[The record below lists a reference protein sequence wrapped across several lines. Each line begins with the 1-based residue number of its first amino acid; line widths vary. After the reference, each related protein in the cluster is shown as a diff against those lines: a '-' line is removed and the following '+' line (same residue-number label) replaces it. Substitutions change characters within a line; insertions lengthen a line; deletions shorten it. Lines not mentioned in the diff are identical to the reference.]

1 MSGSPFLD
9 QLQQDLRNY
18 VGRMGGDKSRTLGV
32 EDILA
37 SSLGRVKPTSSVANN
52 VNVPGF
58 PPTPTGF
65 TATAESSYVVVK
77 HDEPIY
83 TLAGGH
89 LRTRVFGVLETD
101 LLPNPTFEDAE
112 EIGQF
117 TGSVWL
123 MPAKPNEKWHLWLKW
138 QAANANLSNS
148 PAGGTNGVIAATE
161 QFTLSTINTR
171 GLDIKDQSGNV
182 IFASTGEIA
191 NTAYLNVNGNNIL
204 LSDIASGSLIPALS
218 YIGEF
223 TVPPTEADLLGGWR
237 QNAVYKNPI
246 DGKSYVLTGNPLRWE
261 EYLVDGQSFNLT
273 IESSNGIIFRV
284 GQNINTTLKARLFK
298 NGAEVTNETPESWF
312 FWRRVSATPQSAP
325 NDDATWNTLYAGGYK
340 QVTINVDDVYARAT
354 FFCDIIS
361 NF

>member
-9 QLQQDLRNY
+9 QLQQDVRNY
-18 VGRMGGDKSRTLGV
+18 VERVSGNGSRTLGV

-37 SSLGRVKPTSSVANN
+37 SSLARVKPASTVADN

-65 TATAESSYVVVK
+65 TVSAESSYVVVK

-89 LRTRVFGVLETD
+89 LRTHVFGVLETD
-101 LLPNPTFEDAE
+101 LLPNPVFEDAE

-117 TGSVWL
+117 TGYVWL
-123 MPAKPNEKWHLWLKW
+123 MPANPNEIWHLWIKW
-138 QAANANLSNS
+138 QAANENLSNS
-148 PAGGTNGVIAATE
+148 PAGGINGLVVTTSPLTADAID
-161 QFTLSTINTR
+161 TR
-171 GLDIKDQSGNV
+171 GLDIKDSSGNV
-182 IFASTGEIA
+182 VFAPTGEIA

-218 YIGEF
+218 YVGEF
-223 TVPPTEADLLGGWR
+223 ATAPTEGDLLGDWR
-237 QNAVYKNPI
+237 QNAVYKNPT
-246 DGKSYVLTGNPLRWE
+246 DGKSYVLTGSPLAWT
-261 EYLVDGQSFNLT
+261 EYLVDGQSFYLT
-273 IESSNGIIFRV
+273 IESTNGTTFRV
-284 GQNINTTLKARLFK
+284 GQAINTTLKARLFK
-298 NGAEVTNETPESWF
+298 NGAEVTEQTPESWF
-312 FWRRVSATPQSAP
+312 FWRRVSGIPQQPP
-325 NDDATWNTLYAGGYK
+325 NDDATWNALYAGGYR

-361 NF
+361 NY